1 MARILSNFQE
11 PTQDKRFLPK
21 SKRFLLQKLSAVLS
35 TLRVIA
41 TEILAYDPE
50 LEIGLL
56 TGSNCP
62 NTLVLLSV
70 ILSESDGPFALR
82 HKHGWM
88 VSSPPQLRN
97 EPLTNKVTTNR
108 ITARE
113 VESVKEI
120 ITPKSLLNL
129 FELDLNKKALCN
141 LPEDL
146 GYSLEDRKFMALVSD
161 GMHYAEGHYEIPLP
175 FCHQN
180 VNLPNNREQAF
191 QRLLWQKKQMT
202 QNEKYRNAT
211 WQ

>member
-1 MARILSNFQE
+1 MHGRTLVDSAIVKDLIVTDVNGKNPVELPRAYTRQEIPAEVEQIPTPEIVGRIEHL
-11 PTQDKRFLPK
+11 KG
-21 SKRFLLQKLSAVLS
+21 
-35 TLRVIA
+35 IA
-41 TEILAYDPE
+41 SEIPAYDPE

-82 HKHGWM
+82 HKHSWM

-120 ITPKSLLNL
+120 ITPKSLLN
-129 FELDLNKKALCN
+129 
-141 LPEDL
+141 
-146 GYSLEDRKFMALVSD
+146 V
-161 GMHYAEGHYEIPLP
+161 
-175 FCHQN
+175 
-180 VNLPNNREQAF
+180 
-191 QRLLWQKKQMT
+191 
-202 QNEKYRNAT
+202 
-211 WQ
+211 